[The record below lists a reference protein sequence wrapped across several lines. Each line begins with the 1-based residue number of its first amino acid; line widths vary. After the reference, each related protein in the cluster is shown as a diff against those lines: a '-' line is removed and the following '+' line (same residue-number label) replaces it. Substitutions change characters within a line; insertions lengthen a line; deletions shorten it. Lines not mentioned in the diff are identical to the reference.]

1 MTDDFDHQI
10 QLDRRPVL
18 QQRRSRAPRV
28 LISVA
33 ALAIIAGASAYLWL
47 NYDSLFQAVSS
58 IAHPAAT
65 PVVDSGEET
74 VTLKDFQSFQR
85 QTADSLQSV
94 AQDIATQK
102 TDLQSLSDQVSA
114 LAAKIDALQSAAAP
128 APQQTAVPA
137 RSPVIAAA
145 RKKPPAPK
153 TTGPISVGGAPLPA
167 PPKSR

>member
-1 MTDDFDHQI
+1 MTLPPNATSRDLLLIRLSLEWTLSPSCPQAVVRPVVGNALSVAVTDDFDHQI

-114 LAAKIDALQSAAAP
+114 LAARAF
-128 APQQTAVPA
+128 
-137 RSPVIAAA
+137 PV
-145 RKKPPAPK
+145 
-153 TTGPISVGGAPLPA
+153 
-167 PPKSR
+167 